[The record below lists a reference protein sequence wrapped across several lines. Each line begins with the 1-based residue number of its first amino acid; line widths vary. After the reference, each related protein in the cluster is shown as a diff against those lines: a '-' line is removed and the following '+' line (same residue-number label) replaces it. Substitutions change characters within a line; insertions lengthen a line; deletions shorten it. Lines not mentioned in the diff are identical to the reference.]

1 MEIIK
6 TVIYVRVSTKD
17 QDYKRQIDNLKSK
30 AEQKGWDCKRVFSEK
45 LSGTIKADKR
55 SDYNKMLKYVKD
67 NSIDV
72 VMFSEV
78 SRIGRRVID
87 VLNIVDELHKAKLN
101 IYIQQFDMLSIVGGK
116 ENYIFKMMLQM
127 LSIGSEMENDMRK
140 ERQRQ
145 GIEIAKA
152 KGIYKGR
159 VEGSK
164 QTAEMTLK
172 KYSDIVDWIE
182 NSSLSLTKI
191 AKKLGYSQNT
201 VLKVNRILKSV
212 HAKV

>member
-1 MEIIK
+1 MEI
-6 TVIYVRVSTKD
+6 VIYVRVSTKD
-17 QDYKRQIDNLKSK
+17 QDYERQIENLKKK
-30 AEQKGWDCKRVFSEK
+30 AEIKGWNCRRIFSEK
-45 LSGTIKADKR
+45 ISGTIKADKR
-55 SDYNKMLKYVKD
+55 SEFNKMVKYIKE
-67 NSIDV
+67 NKIEI

-87 VLNIVDELHKAKLN
+87 VLNIVDELHKAN
-101 IYIQQFDMLSIVGGK
+101 AIIYVQQFDMLSIMDGK

-140 ERQRQ
+140 ERQKQ

-164 QTAEMTLK
+164 QSAEATLK
-172 KYSDIVDWIE
+172 KYIDVVDWIG
-182 NSSLSLTKI
+182 NGSLSLTKI

-201 VLKVNRILKSV
+201 VIKVNRILK
-212 HAKV
+212 ANNQK